1 MKRFSTS
8 LSQTGFTYLG
18 LLFLIMIMGIVAATA
33 GNVWHLAQKREK
45 EHELIF
51 VGNQFRQAI
60 GFYFEK
66 TPGSASSKKQYPKTL
81 DSLLQDNR
89 NVFTQ
94 RYLRKIYWDPLTKSK
109 EWGLVESPDG
119 GIMGV
124 YSLSEDVPLKQNN
137 FKMADQDL
145 EGKSKYTEW
154 KFIYVPKQSSNAADA
169 INNSGQQANSATAK
183 PVFNRNQNQTTIPQG
198 GFNNHN

>member
-1 MKRFSTS
+1 
-8 LSQTGFTYLG
+8 
-18 LLFLIMIMGIVAATA
+18 MIMGIVAATA

-45 EHELIF
+45 EQELIF

-60 GFYFEK
+60 GLYFEK

-81 DSLLQDNR
+81 ESLLQDNR
-89 NVFTQ
+89 TVFTQ
-94 RYLRKIYWDPLTKSK
+94 RYLRKIYWDPFTKSK

-124 YSLSEDVPLKQNN
+124 YSLSEAVPLKQKN
-137 FKMADQDL
+137 FKAADQDL

-154 KFIYVPKQSSNAADA
+154 KFIYVPKQPVNAADA
-169 INNSGQQANSATAK
+169 INNSSQQANPATGK
-183 PVFNRNQNQTTIPQG
+183 PVITGNQNKLAIPQG
-198 GFNNHN
+198 GK